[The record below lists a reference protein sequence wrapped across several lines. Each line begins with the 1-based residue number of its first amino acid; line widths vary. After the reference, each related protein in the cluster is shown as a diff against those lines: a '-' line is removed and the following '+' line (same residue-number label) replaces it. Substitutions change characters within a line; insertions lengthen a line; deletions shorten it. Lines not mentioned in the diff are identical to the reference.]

1 MTGRGRWGGIWIAPR
16 DYSLIDETGSQ
27 TGVTGKSILKLVPKL
42 VLLYGSTLNCDHP
55 LVMYFR
61 GDPV

>member
-27 TGVTGKSILKLVPKL
+27 TGVTGKSILKLVHKL
-42 VLLYGSTLNCDHP
+42 VLLYGSPYIVTTL
-55 LVMYFR
+55 L
-61 GDPV
+61 